1 MFDFQKRVV
10 VSDPITW
17 IPFVRESLVYLDFQ
31 ILVKYLK
38 LEENLNLIQSDEQRW
53 YKDRSYPY
61 GLSGILVSDLKRN
74 K

>member
-38 LEENLNLIQSDEQRW
+38 LEENLNLIQSDEQR
-53 YKDRSYPY
+53 
-61 GLSGILVSDLKRN
+61 
-74 K
+74 